1 MARNRPPKSLRGEDH
16 VNDRIHDFPRHVLAT
31 HQTATAVD
39 ATGIET
45 RPSDRHGSIG
55 AGINDSLRD
64 FQWCD
69 GSDSSRAVNQPSD
82 ERYEASLRVHRRQL
96 LSRRPDPS
104 ERVKPLLDIALY
116 TANAEVTRFVICAG
130 WKTLLTT
137 MRFLK

>member
-31 HQTATAVD
+31 HQTATAD
-39 ATGIET
+39 NATGVET
-45 RPSDRHGSIG
+45 RPSDRYSGIG
-55 AGINDSLRD
+55 PGLDDPLRD
-64 FQWCD
+64 VQRRD
-69 GSDSSRAVNQPSD
+69 GSDSSRAVNQPGD
-82 ERYEASLRVHRRQL
+82 ERYEASFRVHRRQL

-104 ERVKPLLDIALY
+104 ERVKPLLDIALT
-116 TANAEVTRFVICAG
+116 TANAEVTRFVMRAG